1 VKYTSDAGSVERE
14 PQAAFDIEEEE
25 DSIVVEKTLNMT
37 APPGMDLAPL
47 QVVAQTGQAGDGALV
62 DRVSALIE
70 QTRSYVATQANA
82 ALTLT
87 NWHIGRMIDVE
98 VLNERRAGY
107 DQEIVASLGQQL
119 TTRYGRGFDRTNL
132 SRMVKFSQVFP
143 DIEIVGTLSQQL
155 SWTHFKALLAVWS
168 DDARA
173 FYVEQALSA
182 HLSVRAL
189 RDLIGRQGYERK
201 EIANAQT
208 PGGSVVPVDSFQD
221 PYFLDFLGLGERY
234 PERDLEDAI
243 IREMEAFLLGVGVGW
258 TFVARQKR
266 MTVGNDDFYLD
277 LLFYSR
283 PLRRLIAVELKIGK
297 FKPSHKGQ
305 MELYLRW
312 LEQNDRQP
320 GEEAPVG
327 LILCTEADRDQVEL
341 LELHKDGIVVAEY
354 WTALPPKAELAARIK
369 EIYRSTQE
377 RVARRQLAEAQEADD
392 CAD

>member
-1 VKYTSDAGSVERE
+1 M
-14 PQAAFDIEEEE
+14 
-25 DSIVVEKTLNMT
+25 VEKTLNMT